1 MRITSVALENIKS
14 YQKIEVLFSPGTT
27 AIRGHNGA
35 GKSTLVE
42 AVGFALFD
50 SINYSQ
56 DQFVREG
63 ERYGVVT
70 VSFISAEDD
79 REYQAVR
86 RCGSSPAWFIYDP
99 ELQMRVVEQKV
110 DVNDF
115 LRRHLRI
122 ETEISLRDLFNDA
135 LGIPQGTFTADF
147 LLTPA
152 NRKRKFDTLLQIEEY
167 RKAAEKLNETRVYLQ
182 EERHA
187 VLQRIGDLKRE
198 TDQLEG
204 WRTQLAQLHEDERAI
219 AVRLQELQQQS
230 ALVDKQ
236 VKALQADGKK
246 VEALYSQAEVARIAS
261 ASAEKQLATM
271 SGLLEEAREARRIYE
286 KTAGDFERYRRA
298 EKRRAEAAVRLQEK
312 NELQKQR
319 SETAEKHA
327 GVDRDLH
334 NARAQL
340 EDATR
345 AQERLRQLV
354 PGVKRQE
361 ALEQERDEARK
372 RSERAEEA
380 TARLERGRQSVLQYE
395 REIEARTN
403 VIAELEQLRP
413 LAALLDQRRERLAM
427 LQEQRARQSERKKR
441 LGQIA
446 LDQQQV
452 TTTRNKAAGEEDRR
466 REDVRKIR
474 ANQSLAEELPTL
486 EEQWQAAADQARR
499 VEVRLDQHRRSN
511 EASIGGNCPFLQEPC
526 LNIQKKGQSSLNGYF
541 ERLIAKDTAALA
553 EARDRIVHIESQ
565 RDRAREVRKYFDRL
579 DMYMH
584 ELETASEQRMEAEKR
599 LQALAAEQLD
609 IEETVRSSPSPDEL
623 AEAQTLFKASDD
635 ADRQLRELGPRQAEL
650 AQLQSKLADFQRDTD
665 AAKKELAALEPA
677 PAALAKALAELAALG
692 DLRAESAGL
701 QHLAGA
707 RAEMERTV
715 AELTRQVQNLKTAL
729 SSLEK
734 QLLPYAGLD
743 SDMKEL
749 LREAEQAQGG
759 YLQHIQFEKQA
770 EQLPEREKMAAQASR
785 DAATAKARLAGA
797 ERDYQK
803 AAAAFDEAALKQAEQ
818 QSRDL
823 NQEDGR
829 KREELRGKQNESRE
843 LEASIARVEALQTRL
858 SAEHEEY
865 AAVEDLESMLQ
876 QFRDTMR
883 EAGPNIMKA
892 LLRAISAQAN
902 RIFGEIIGDRSAELM
917 WTNDYEIVLRKDGQ
931 ERTFAQLSGGEQMS
945 AALAVRLALLRHLT
959 RLDIAFFDE
968 PTQNMDGE
976 RRENLAEQIRR
987 VRGFDQLIVISHDD
1001 TFEQGLDS
1009 VIHLE
1014 KRDGKT
1020 VLVDGDVLVPA

>member
-1 MRITSVALENIKS
+1 VRITSVALENIKS

-86 RCGSSPAWFIYDP
+86 RCGSSPTWYIYDP
-99 ELQMRVVEQKV
+99 EIQTRVVEQKV

-122 ETEISLRDLFNDA
+122 ETEISLHDLFNDA

-187 VLQRIGDLKRE
+187 VLQRIGDLKQK
-198 TDQLEG
+198 TDQIDE
-204 WRTQLAQLHEDERAI
+204 WRAELAQFHEDERTI
-219 AVRLQELQQQS
+219 TVRLQELQQERV
-230 ALVDKQ
+230 LVDKRLQ
-236 VKALQADGKK
+236 TLQAEEKK
-246 VEALYSQAEVARIAS
+246 VETLKSQAEVARIKS
-261 ASAEKQLATM
+261 ASAEKQRVIMT
-271 SGLLEEAREARRIYE
+271 GLWDEAREARRIYDE
-286 KTAGDFERYRRA
+286 TSGDFERYRRA
-298 EKRRAEAAVRLQEK
+298 EKKRSEVGGRLEK
-312 NELQKQR
+312 RDELQKQR
-319 SETAEKHA
+319 AETAEKHA
-327 GVDRDLH
+327 GVARDLH
-334 NARAQL
+334 NARTKL
-340 EDATR
+340 EDTTQA
-345 AQERLRQLV
+345 AERLRQLA
-354 PGVKRQE
+354 PGVRRQE
-361 ALEQERDEARK
+361 TLERERDEARK
-372 RSERAEEA
+372 QTERAEETA
-380 TARLERGRQSVLQYE
+380 MRLARLQHNILQYE
-395 REIEARTN
+395 REIEARTKI
-403 VIAELEQLRP
+403 IAELEQLRS
-413 LAALLDQRRERLAM
+413 LAALLDQRREKVTM
-427 LQEQRARQSERKKR
+427 LQDLRARQSERKKR

-446 LDQQQV
+446 IDQRQV
-452 TTTRNKAAGEEDRR
+452 IATRTRAAGEEDRR

-474 ANQSLAEELPTL
+474 ANQSLAEELPAL
-486 EEQWQAAADQARR
+486 EEQWQAAADQVRR
-499 VEVRLDQHRRSN
+499 IEVRLEQHRRSS
-511 EASIGGNCPFLQEPC
+511 EASVGGNCPFLQEPC
-526 LNIQKKGQSSLNGYF
+526 LNIQKKGQSSLTGYF
-541 ERLIAKDTAALA
+541 ERLTAKDSATLA
-553 EARDRIVHIESQ
+553 EARNRLAQVESQ
-565 RDRAREVRKYFDRL
+565 RDHAREVRKYFDRL
-579 DMYMH
+579 DMYLH
-584 ELETASEQRMEAEKR
+584 ELENAAEQRMEAEKR
-599 LQALAAEQLD
+599 LQALAAEQLE
-609 IEETVRSSPSPDEL
+609 IEDAERSSPSPDEL
-623 AEAQTLFKASDD
+623 AEAQKLFKASDD
-635 ADRQLRELGPRQAEL
+635 ADRQLRELGPRHSEL
-650 AQLQSKLADFQRDTD
+650 AQLTSKRADVQKDIDSHQS
-665 AAKKELAALEPA
+665 ELATLA
-677 PAALAKALAELAALG
+677 PARTALAKALEELATLG
-692 DLRAESAGL
+692 DLRAESLGL
-701 QHLAGA
+701 QPRAGA
-707 RAEMERTV
+707 RP
-715 AELTRQVQNLKTAL
+715 ELEKAVTDLNRQVQNSKMAL

-734 QLLPYAGLD
+734 ALLPYAELD
-743 SDMKEL
+743 REMKEL
-749 LREAEQAQGG
+749 AREAEQAQPG
-759 YLQHIQFEKQA
+759 YLQHLQFQKLA
-770 EQLPEREKMAAQASR
+770 EQLLEREKVATQASR
-785 DAATAKARLAGA
+785 DATAAQTRLARA
-797 ERDYQK
+797 ENDFQK
-803 AAAAFDEAALKQAEQ
+803 AEAAFDKDALKRVEQ
-818 QSRDL
+818 QSGDL
-823 NQEDGR
+823 HQEDGR
-829 KREELRGKQNESRE
+829 KREELSQKQKDSQK
-843 LEASIARVEALQTRL
+843 LEADIARVEALLTQL

-865 AAVEDLESMLQ
+865 ATVEDLESMLQ

-902 RIFGEIIGDRSAELM
+902 RIFGEIMGDRSAELM

-1020 VLVDGDVLVPA
+1020 ILVEGDMLVPA